1 MEVAVLPHAVAI
13 RRSAAPFL
21 AVLALVAGA
30 TGVRAQ
36 TARVSV
42 DQENL
47 RLEPQGKV
55 LAKVNQG
62 TDLAVVGRAGQ
73 WRQVVLSGWIW
84 GPSVSAVKRDG
95 FDLVVSANGG
105 ENLRAQPDAKAE
117 VDARLLQG
125 FLLQKTGAQGQW
137 VHVRRTAWMWGPSLT
152 ASSSGPSAAS
162 GGGSRQG
169 AGGSGG
175 GGSGRTGGA
184 GSPSTGGAPPAAG
197 GGGLPDHVVVK
208 GAPARLFV
216 SPEGD
221 TLAVARPGAD
231 LQVLEHRGGWSRVRL
246 EGWVRSSE
254 LLPADSSSASAGLTP
269 SDLRANP
276 DQYVGRVVR
285 WNVQFI
291 SLEKAEAVR
300 TDFYEG
306 EPFILARSPGPS
318 ESFVYLAVP
327 PELLQQVKTLR
338 PLQSIQVVARVR
350 TGRSALMGAP
360 VLNLLEIR

>member
-1 MEVAVLPHAVAI
+1 MEVAVLPHRSVL
-13 RRSAAPFL
+13 RRAATPVL
-21 AVLALVAGA
+21 VGLALAAGTLGA
-30 TGVRAQ
+30 RAQ

-42 DQENL
+42 DRENL
-47 RLEPQGKV
+47 RQAPQGKV
-55 LAKVNQG
+55 LAQVNQG
-62 TDLAVVGRAGQ
+62 TDLAIVGRQGQ

-84 GPSVSAVKRDG
+84 GPSVSSVNRDG
-95 FDLVVSANGG
+95 FDLVVSAAGG
-105 ENLRAQPDAKAE
+105 ENLRAQPDAGAD
-117 VDARLLQG
+117 VDARLLRG
-125 FLLQKTGAQGQW
+125 FLLEKTGEQGSW
-137 VHVRRTAWMWGPSLT
+137 VHVRRTAWMWGPSLAGSST
-152 ASSSGPSAAS
+152 PGGSSG
-162 GGGSRQG
+162 GSP
-169 AGGSGG
+169 SGG
-175 GGSGRTGGA
+175 GGSGGAGAGEAGGSAGGA
-184 GSPSTGGAPPAAG
+184 RPAAG
-197 GGGLPDHVVVK
+197 SNQLPDHVVVK

-216 SPEGD
+216 SPQGD

-231 LQVLEHRGGWSRVRL
+231 LQVLEHRGEWSRVRL
-246 EGWVRSSE
+246 EGWVRNSE
-254 LLPADSSSASAGLTP
+254 LLPADSAAASAGLTP
-269 SDLRANP
+269 SDLRTNP

-327 PELLQQVKTLR
+327 PELLQQVGALR

-360 VLNLLEIR
+360 VLNLLEIH